1 MSGDAGEKLMNLDEL
16 LQAVRPSVEPHVTAL
31 PAPQCAY
38 VLFFSICDG
47 TKRARVC
54 HVVAPHIDAAWVQAA
69 EALHRLAQQHRI
81 EVKWLRV
88 DWVTRVE
95 PLSWGAL
102 AGRLKNTKRNYF
114 RQGIALD
121 EGLTVAYL
129 EQELNAN
136 AMLYAGSNIPHA
148 QINPNNFAVYGKIRF
163 GQTPS
168 LDFEETSIVQVFDT
182 DGVFCDAEGEVLRLA
197 GTERDK
203 GRRSVARLD
212 VRTVEQLIE
221 SGSDFLAR
229 QVAEDGKFIY
239 GLFPCFDRE
248 VPTYNALRHA
258 SSLYAMLEAWEVTR
272 SPRLMEAIQ
281 RGLDFLTREL
291 IRIVD
296 VGNGVQEAFLVDV
309 GNEIKLGGNAVCLL
323 ALVKYTELTGDPRYL
338 PLLEHLAL
346 GIARMQDAESGAFVH
361 VLSFPCLS
369 VKQRFRIIYYDGEAA
384 FGLMRLYGL
393 TRDVRWLRMVE
404 RAFEYFIAQKHW
416 KAHDH
421 WLSYCVNELTRY
433 SADERYFRFG
443 LQNIEGYL
451 DFVLERITTFPTLL
465 ELMMAA
471 EQMIERLLG
480 MPAGKA
486 LLANFDYDKF
496 YRALNVRAHHL
507 LNGYFWPEVAM
518 YFRNPQRIVGSFFIR
533 HHAFRVRID
542 DVEHYLSGFVA
553 YRGFLARQPLAAG
566 QKALVTRPD
575 NVDGLPGVVQ
585 YRGGPNWTQQRIEH
599 ATGGRWLIR
608 PKTNKWC
615 STGLC
620 IWAPSMQAGEMVVV
634 RTSAWAGGVSPP
646 ALRHLPFF
654 PQAFIIDEVGSELPA
669 GIPVLQVSNARSAV
683 LEVGRFSR
691 AQMEGK
697 LIGVTGSAGKTT
709 TTSMLT
715 HALQPWGKIGCTRHN
730 ANLPHGIAWNLA
742 SIPWDSR
749 FVVLEMAIGRMRQNT
764 EMARPNVAVFT
775 NIAPAH
781 LEYHGTTAV
790 IAEKKSRIFEGM
802 PDDGVV
808 VLNRDMDEWH
818 IVHRAAS
825 CRDLKVIHFGTHVD
839 CDVRIL
845 AYDAPRAAVRLAVR
859 GREVEYR
866 LGAPGLHMAFNSAAC
881 VATALALNLDI
892 EPMLTQFALFRACA
906 GRGEIL
912 DVQIGQQRL
921 RVVDEA
927 YNANP
932 ESMRAALRLAAE
944 LEPAY
949 AGGRRVFVLGDMREL
964 GKSSAVLHAS
974 LADDVR
980 AAAPDLVLLCGAEMR
995 HLFNA
1000 LALPSSVWFEDLG
1013 QLRNAL
1019 TQHLNHGDLVLIKSS
1034 AGSGLSEL
1042 VSMLQE
1048 MSSA

>member
-1 MSGDAGEKLMNLDEL
+1 MNLDEL
-16 LQAVRPSVEPHVTAL
+16 LCAVRSSVAEKARPL
-31 PAPQCAY
+31 PWPQNAY
-38 VLFFSICDG
+38 ALFFSICDG
-47 TKRARVC
+47 AKRARVC
-54 HVVAPHIDAAWVQAA
+54 HVVAAHIDEAWAQAVDV
-69 EALHRLAQQHRI
+69 LHQLAQEHRI

-95 PLSWGAL
+95 SLSWGAL
-102 AGRLKNTKRNYF
+102 AARLKRTKRNYF

-121 EGLTVAYL
+121 NGFAFAYL

-136 AMLYAGSNIPHA
+136 AMLYAGPSIPHA
-148 QINPNNFAVYGKIRF
+148 QINPNNFAVYGKTRF
-163 GQTPS
+163 GQAPS
-168 LDFEETSIVQVFDT
+168 IDFEETKIVQVFDT
-182 DGVFCDAEGEVLRLA
+182 DGVFCGAEGEVFSLA
-197 GTERDK
+197 STERDK
-203 GRRSVARLD
+203 GRRSIVGMD
-212 VRTVEQLIE
+212 VETVEHLIE

-229 QVAEDGKFIY
+229 QVGEDGKFIY

-248 VPTYNALRHA
+248 IPAYNALRHA

-272 SPRLMEAIQ
+272 SPRLMDAIQ
-281 RGLDFLTREL
+281 RGLNFLTREL
-291 IRIVD
+291 IRVFD
-296 VGNGVQEAFLVDV
+296 REGGAQEAFLVDI

-323 ALVKYTELTGDPRYL
+323 ALVKYTELTGNRCYMA
-338 PLLEHLAL
+338 LLEQLAL
-346 GIARMQDAESGAFVH
+346 GIARMQDSQRGAFVH
-361 VLSFPCLS
+361 VLNYPDLS

-384 FGLMRLYGL
+384 FGLIRLYGL
-393 TRDVRWLRMVE
+393 TQDARWLRMVE
-404 RAFEYFIAQKHW
+404 QAFEYFIAEKHW

-433 SADERYFRFG
+433 RTDERYFCFG

-471 EQMIERLLG
+471 EQMIERLQGL
-480 MPAGKA
+480 PVGKS
-486 LLANFDYDKF
+486 LLANFDYEKF

-518 YFRNPQRIVGSFFIR
+518 YFRNPRKIVGSFFIR

-553 YRGFLARQPLAAG
+553 YRGFLARSPLAG
-566 QKALVTRPD
+566 QRAPVTRQD
-575 NVDGLPGVVQ
+575 KVDGSTGALQ
-585 YRGGPNWTQQRIEH
+585 YRDGPNWTQQSIEH

-634 RTSAWAGGVSPP
+634 RTADWAGGVSPP
-646 ALRHLPFF
+646 ALPHLPFF
-654 PQAFIIDEVGSELPA
+654 PQAFITEKDGSGLPE

-683 LEVGRFSR
+683 LEVGRYSR
-691 AQMEGK
+691 AQMAGK

-749 FVVLEMAIGRMRQNT
+749 FVVLEMAIGRMRHNA

-808 VLNRDMDEWH
+808 VLNRDMDEWQ
-818 IVHRAAS
+818 IVYRAAS
-825 CRDLKVIHFGTHVD
+825 SRGLKIIHFGTHVES
-839 CDVRIL
+839 DVRIV
-845 AYDAPRAAVRLAVR
+845 AYDAVRAEVRLAVQD
-859 GREVEYR
+859 REVAYR

-881 VATALALNLDI
+881 LATALALNLDL
-892 EPMLTQFALFRACA
+892 EPMLTQFALFRAGA

-912 DVQIGQQRL
+912 ELKIGGRHL

-944 LEPAY
+944 LQPAC
-949 AGGRRVFVLGDMREL
+949 AGGRRLFVLGDMREL
-964 GKSSAVLHAS
+964 GESSASLHAG
-974 LADDVR
+974 LADAVHE
-980 AAAPDLVLLCGAEMR
+980 AGPDLVLLCGAEMR
-995 HLFNA
+995 HLYNA
-1000 LALPSSVWFEDLG
+1000 LRVPSSVWFEDLE

-1019 TQHLNHGDLVLIKSS
+1019 LQYLNHGDLVLIKSS

-1042 VSMLQE
+1042 VGMLRE
-1048 MSSA
+1048 MACA